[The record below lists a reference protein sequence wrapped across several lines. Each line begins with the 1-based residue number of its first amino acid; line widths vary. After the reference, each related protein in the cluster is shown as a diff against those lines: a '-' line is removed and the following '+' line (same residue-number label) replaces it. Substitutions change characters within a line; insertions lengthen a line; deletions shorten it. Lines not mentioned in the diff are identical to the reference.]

1 MGFDFVYLTTEDI
14 DIQHAF
20 VSEFG
25 NERLILS
32 MQDKIKTDPKKKRL
46 SNYGNILG
54 NVDFG
59 CAYLK
64 AIYDLSRCNGIL
76 AGRTSGTVGAKLLS
90 SGFEYEHYY
99 DLGYY
104 K

>member
-1 MGFDFVYLTTEDI
+1 MLSKQEKIRFD
-14 DIQHAF
+14 
-20 VSEFG
+20 S
-25 NERLILS
+25 R
-32 MQDKIKTDPKKKRL
+32 KKRL
-46 SNYGNILG
+46 SQYENVCGNIE
-54 NVDFG
+54 FG
-59 CAYLK
+59 QAYLK